1 MCLEL
6 LWFFLDTGPTTNL
19 PLTYLNL
26 MVRFTK
32 AILSPVTQSAR
43 YTTLAIRSVWSQNF
57 PHTQCSAT

>member
-26 MVRFTK
+26 MV
-32 AILSPVTQSAR
+32 TQNAR
-43 YTTLAIRSVWSQNF
+43 YMTLATQSVWSQNF
-57 PHTQCSAT
+57 PRTQRSTP